1 MDLSSIGRWAL
12 GVRRWV
18 FPLFLCGFLPTSL
31 LSETAPPSNDRHVV
45 VIVCDGMRPDSVT
58 TPTLWKLARE
68 GVTFSTH
75 HSIHPTATNVNG
87 AAIATGA
94 YPSRNSLL
102 GNRELDAHRKFP
114 SGEWRQALQISLV
127 GETIYFDHGNGA
139 FSPAS
144 AFPSPTP

>member
-1 MDLSSIGRWAL
+1 MKQVSICLVAL
-12 GVRRWV
+12 
-18 FPLFLCGFLPTSL
+18 L
-31 LSETAPPSNDRHVV
+31 LAVAPDARSEQTVPAKDRHVV
-45 VIVCDGMRPDSVT
+45 VIVWDRMRPDSVT
-58 TPTLWKLARE
+58 EHWTPTLWKLARE

-87 AAIATGA
+87 AAIATGV
-94 YPSRNSLL
+94 YPSRDSLL